1 MKPILYASGFLL
13 LSIALLLG
21 LPHALNFTQTK
32 IAAQNI
38 PSNQVL
44 TISGNQSVVAG
55 VQKTNPHPQS
65 LGLSV
70 PELSAT
76 SALIEDLNSNTILFV
91 KDPNKRVPIASTTK
105 IMTALVASQ
114 YFQTTDILTVP
125 SDALVSGSTMG
136 LKAGEKLTVRSLL
149 YGLLLNSGNDA
160 AYTLAMS
167 YPGGVEGFVKAM
179 NDKIAQ
185 LGLLN
190 THFDN
195 PAGFDSPNHFSSALD
210 LSKIAI
216 LITESPQLSKIVAT
230 KEMEVAS
237 VDKTSVHELK
247 NLNKLL
253 NIPGVMGIKT
263 GTTPAAKENLVG
275 LVEKDGHLFLT
286 VVLGS
291 NDRFLETEKLLN
303 WVQANFQF

>member
-1 MKPILYASGFLL
+1 MKPILYAASFVLF
-13 LSIALLLG
+13 SVVLLLG
-21 LPHALNFTQTK
+21 LPHALSFTQTK
-32 IAAQNI
+32 ISAQNI
-38 PSNQVL
+38 PSNQVIV
-44 TISGNQSVVAG
+44 TG
-55 VQKTNPHPQS
+55 VQKINPHPQS
-65 LGLSV
+65 LGLPV

-76 SALIEDLNSNTILFV
+76 ATLIEDLNSNTILFV

-105 IMTALVASQ
+105 IMTALIASQ

-125 SDALVSGSTMG
+125 SSALVAGSTMG
-136 LKAGEKLTVRSLL
+136 LKTGEKLTVRSLL

-160 AYTLAMS
+160 AYTLAAN
-167 YPGGVEGFVKAM
+167 YPGEVEGFIKAM
-179 NDKIAQ
+179 NDKVLQ

-195 PAGFDSPNHFSSALD
+195 PAGFDSPNHFSSAFD
-210 LSKIAI
+210 LSKIAV
-216 LITESPQLSKIVAT
+216 LITENPQLSKIVAT
-230 KEMEVAS
+230 KEMEVVS
-237 VDKTSVHELK
+237 VDKTSIHELK

-275 LVEKDGHLFLT
+275 LIEKDGHLFLT

-291 NDRFLETEKLLN
+291 NNRFLETEKLLD
-303 WVQANFQF
+303 WTQANFQF